1 MTVADNEQTLL
12 DEFHFIENPQERL
25 GAIVDATRQLPHFPE
40 ADRSDDNH
48 VKGCT
53 SQVWLVAENDGDV
66 WQFKS
71 DCDSPLVRALVH
83 LLCRCFDGVSAEEA
97 KTVEITVLDQ
107 LGVTRN
113 LTPTRLNGLAAVR
126 ARIATLASRT
136 TGNLN
141 D

>member
-1 MTVADNEQTLL
+1 MTVAENQQILL

-25 GAIVDATRQLPHFPE
+25 GAIVDATRHLPHFPE
-40 ADRSDDNH
+40 ADRNDDNH

-53 SQVWLVAENDGDV
+53 SQVWLVAKNDGDT
-66 WQFKS
+66 WHFKS

-97 KTVEITVLDQ
+97 KTAEITVLDQ

-126 ARIATLASRT
+126 ARITTLASR
-136 TGNLN
+136 NVESSS
-141 D
+141 